1 MLAAVVVTVC
11 SMPPPAS
18 ATDASKEQLR
28 DLARRAAADA
38 SALAELRNVDSVEGE
53 SMPVGASLEGADGDE
68 LAQRLRAFDSGA
80 GDAAPP
86 DASSVRSEAR
96 EIVARDEFQPRRL
109 PDPIRRAFEWVGEK
123 LEPVGRLFNRLAS
136 HLPGRQA
143 TLWVIIAG
151 AVLLFALVVAG
162 RLAAR
167 RGPVARRRDA
177 GHPVPGGARPHRLES
192 AAAEAEAS
200 GDLERAIRLRF
211 RAGLLRL
218 DEANLIEFRPSI
230 TSREIRASLRS
241 ETFERLAA
249 MFDEV
254 VYGRR
259 DPDPSD
265 ATAARD
271 AWDVVLREAVAR

>member
-1 MLAAVVVTVC
+1 MLAGVVVTLC
-11 SMPPPAS
+11 SVPAPAV
-18 ATDASKEQLR
+18 ATDVSKEELR
-28 DLARRAAADA
+28 DLARRAAAER
-38 SALAELRNVDSVEGE
+38 SALAELRAVDSVEGE
-53 SMPVGASLEGADGDE
+53 PMPVGASLQGADDE
-68 LAQRLRAFDSGA
+68 EIAQRLRAFDA
-80 GDAAPP
+80 GTADAAPP
-86 DASSVRSEAR
+86 DAPNVRSEAR
-96 EIVARDEFQPRRL
+96 QIVAREEFRQRRL
-109 PDPIRRAFEWVGEK
+109 PDPIRRAFEWIGEK
-123 LEPVGRLFNRLAS
+123 LEPVGRWFNRLAS
-136 HLPGRQA
+136 HVPGRRA
-143 TLWVIIAG
+143 TLWLILAG
-151 AVLLFALVVAG
+151 AVLVLALVVAG
-162 RLAAR
+162 RVAAR

-177 GHPVPGGARPHRLES
+177 GGRDPGGARPTGLES
-192 AAAEAEAS
+192 EAAEAEAS

-218 DEANLIEFRPSI
+218 DEADLIEFRPSI

-241 ETFERLAA
+241 ETFERLTA